1 MQSLNRVAQEHAAL
15 LAELLGRWPELAT
28 DEETLADTLEG
39 VSRLPE
45 AIAAVIRSALDDEAD
60 CTSIAERIKHLQARR
75 KRLEER
81 ADRKRALAL
90 HFCQEGRLQRI
101 PAPDFTASVSMTKG
115 RVIITDD
122 RALGDAWMR
131 IKKESDKTKIGEALR
146 LGVQVDGAELSN
158 PAPTLRVMTT

>member
-1 MQSLNRVAQEHAAL
+1 MQNLNLIAQEHAAL
-15 LAELLGRWPELAT
+15 LAELLGRWPELAS

-60 CTSIAERIKHLQARR
+60 CTSIAERIKQLQFRR

-81 ADRKRALAL
+81 ADRKRAMAL

-101 PAPDFTASVSMTKG
+101 PASDFTASISMTKG
-115 RVIITDD
+115 RVIITGRVDD
-122 RALGDAWMR
+122 KWMR
-131 IKKESDKTKIGEALR
+131 IKKEEDKTKIGEALR
-146 LGVQVDGAELSN
+146 AGETINGAELSN
-158 PAPTLRVMTT
+158 PTPTLVVRTT

>member
-1 MQSLNRVAQEHAAL
+1 MKNLNWIAEEHAAL
-15 LAELLGRWPELAT
+15 LAELLGRWPELAS

-60 CTSIAERIKHLQARR
+60 CTSIAERIKQLQTRR
-75 KRLEER
+75 KRLEDR

-90 HFCQEGRLQRI
+90 HFCQEGRLPRI

-115 RVIITDD
+115 RVIITGQVDD
-122 RALGDAWMR
+122 KWMR
-131 IKKESDKTKIGEALR
+131 IKKEEDKTKIGEALR
-146 LGVQVDGAELSN
+146 AGQTVSGAELSN
-158 PAPTLRVMTT
+158 PMPTLVIRTS